1 MLLLLVGV
9 TMVVKEARSQ
19 TNSPVHVGF
28 KGGANLSDLSFS
40 GSNMDSKYSVGYHA
54 GVFTRL
60 DIARFYLQGE
70 LLYAQKRSKV
80 EIAALGN
87 EKVKWNTLEV
97 PLLVGYKVYQSE
109 DINFRVFGGGVYSY
123 VLNERTSMLKQLSE
137 SFREFDRSNIGYQAG
152 LGVDFGR
159 LSLDLKYEGAL
170 TNISGEFKSK
180 PNSFQASIG
189 FAIF

>member
-1 MLLLLVGV
+1 MGV
-9 TMVVKEARSQ
+9 AMIAKEARSQ
-19 TNSPVHVGF
+19 TNSPVHVGL

-40 GSNMDSKYSVGYHA
+40 GSNLDSKYSVGYHA

-80 EIAALGN
+80 EIAAHGN

-97 PLLVGYKVYQSE
+97 PLLVGYKIYKSQ

-123 VLNERTSMLKQLSE
+123 VLKERTSMLKQLSE
-137 SFREFDRSNIGYQAG
+137 SFRGFDRSNVGYQAG

-159 LSLDLKYEGAL
+159 LSFDLKYEGAL
-170 TNISGEFKSK
+170 TNISDKFKAK